1 MAPNVAIFAAKYIIM
16 EQDSLAIEVQDTT
29 QVDIVEPISA
39 LAEMVQNPAQ
49 FMSSDVW
56 KSLMDDLL
64 KFGVNLLVS
73 AGILIIGFWLAKR
86 LKRTMRLLFE
96 KRDIDPSVK
105 TFILDFITWMFKIL
119 VIITALAKL
128 GIEMTSFLA
137 LLGAAG
143 FAVGMAFSGALGN
156 FAGGIL
162 LLVLRPYR
170 IGDLVI
176 AKGELGTVTDIQLFN
191 TVLLT
196 FDNKTI
202 IIPNGEIIKES
213 ITNFTKQELRRV
225 DFNFGI
231 TYGDSFQGVKE
242 VVKEICAKNEMI
254 LKDPEPNVVL
264 LGLGDSSVDLS
275 CRVWTSTE
283 NYWTVLFYLSET
295 IYKELPERGFA
306 FPFPQMDV
314 HLQKEE

>member
-1 MAPNVAIFAAKYIIM
+1 M
-16 EQDSLAIEVQDTT
+16 EEDSLIVQTQDTAK
-29 QVDIVEPISA
+29 ISISTP
-39 LAEMVQNPAQ
+39 LNTI
-49 FMSSDVW
+49 SDVVHDPSQLLTADLW
-56 KSLMDDLL
+56 KTATDYLIN
-64 KFGVNLLVS
+64 FGVNLLI
-73 AGILIIGFWLAKR
+73 AAAILVIGFWLAKR
-86 LKRTMRLLFE
+86 LKRTLRMVLE
-96 KRDIDPSVK
+96 KRDIDPSVRI
-105 TFILDFITWMFKIL
+105 FLLDFTSWIFKIL

-170 IGDLVI
+170 VGDFVI
-176 AKGELGTVTDIQLFN
+176 AKGEMGNVTDIQLFN

-202 IIPNGEIIKES
+202 IIPNGEVIKDS
-213 ITNFTKQELRRV
+213 ITNFTKQDIRRV
-225 DFNFGI
+225 DFDFGLS
-231 TYGDSFQGVKE
+231 YGHDFEAAKVVILEICSRNELILTDPLPFIGVK
-242 VVKEICAKNEMI
+242 N
-254 LKDPEPNVVL
+254 
-264 LGLGDSSVDLS
+264 LGNSSVDLT

-283 NYWTVLFYLSET
+283 NYWAIYYFLSEN
-295 IYKELPERGFA
+295 IYKELPARGFP

-314 HLQKEE
+314 HLKPGE

>member
-1 MAPNVAIFAAKYIIM
+1 M
-16 EQDSLAIEVQDTT
+16 EQDSLAMEVQDTT
-29 QVDIVEPISA
+29 QVDVAQPISA

-49 FMSSDVW
+49 FMSSDIW
-56 KSLMDDLL
+56 KSSMDYLL

-143 FAVGMAFSGALGN
+143 FAIGMAFSGALGN

-170 IGDLVI
+170 VGDVVI
-176 AKGELGTVTDIQLFN
+176 AKGELGKVVDIHLFN
-191 TVLLT
+191 TIMLT

-202 IIPNGEIIKES
+202 IIPNGEIIKDS
-213 ITNFTKQELRRV
+213 ITNFTKQDARRV
-225 DFNFGI
+225 DFDFGI
-231 TYGDSFQGVKE
+231 TYGDSYPEVKQI
-242 VVKEICAKNEMI
+242 VLDICNRNEMI
-254 LKDPEPNVVL
+254 HKDPLPFVGLKN
-264 LGLGDSSVDLS
+264 LGDSSVDLT

-283 NYWTVLFYLSET
+283 NYWTVYYYLTET

-314 HLQKEE
+314 HLQKAE